1 MIYSPSRCNAA
12 AALALLLFAA
22 KFHSLA
28 FLCAKS
34 SGTGRKKLL
43 FFFMGGKKLATSSQR
58 LMDKGEE
65 VYSMLEVGDT
75 AAKCDSHPHHSAYR
89 P

>member
-1 MIYSPSRCNAA
+1 
-12 AALALLLFAA
+12 
-22 KFHSLA
+22 
-28 FLCAKS
+28 
-34 SGTGRKKLL
+34 
-43 FFFMGGKKLATSSQR
+43 MGGKKLATSSQR